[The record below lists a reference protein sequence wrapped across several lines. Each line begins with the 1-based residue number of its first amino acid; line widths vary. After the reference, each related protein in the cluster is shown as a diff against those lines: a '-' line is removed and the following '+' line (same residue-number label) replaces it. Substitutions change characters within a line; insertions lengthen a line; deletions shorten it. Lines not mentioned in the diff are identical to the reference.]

1 MLLSPG
7 GANSAELAIVID
19 DVGYH
24 QTKGMRA
31 IALPGPVTIAVL
43 PHAPHT
49 AQLVERARFQGKD
62 IIVHQPMQAHP
73 SKHASPERRTL
84 MLDMHH
90 HEFASMTAAALDAVP
105 GRIGLSNHTGSL
117 LTAHREPMRQLM
129 TLLRQR
135 DLFFLDSR
143 TTAATVA
150 LDVAREQ
157 GVPAIKRDVF
167 LDHDPSPQAVHH
179 AFERALDIA
188 RRNGR
193 AVLIGH
199 PYDVSLDYLEGR
211 LADLPADIK
220 MVSVAQLA
228 QRQAQFSRPAVL
240 AQPPRL
246 VSPRIS
252 PGP

>member
-1 MLLSPG
+1 
-7 GANSAELAIVID
+7 
-19 DVGYH
+19 
-24 QTKGMRA
+24 MRA

-49 AQLVERARFQGKD
+49 ANLVHQASRSGKD

-73 SKHASPERRTL
+73 SKHASRERRTL
-84 MLDMHH
+84 MLDMHEH
-90 HEFASMTAAALDAVP
+90 DFASMTAAALDAVP

-117 LTAHREPMRQLM
+117 LTAHREPMQQLM
-129 TLLRQR
+129 IMLREH

-150 LDVAREQ
+150 WQVALEQ
-157 GVPAIKRDVF
+157 GVPAVRRDVF
-167 LDHDPSPQAVHH
+167 LDHDPSPAAIHN
-179 AFERALDIA
+179 AFELALRIA

-199 PYDVSLDYLEGR
+199 PYEVSLDYLETR
-211 LADLPADIK
+211 LTDLPADIK
-220 MVSVAQLA
+220 LVAVAELA
-228 QRQAQFSRPAVL
+228 LRQTQFSHPAMLARPPSL
-240 AQPPRL
+240 A
-246 VSPRIS
+246 SPHIS